1 MIGLVWSEL
10 GQSEVLGLIFGKG
23 GDADSQVV
31 QMGLG
36 DLLVQLLGQ
45 HVDTDLVLATLGP
58 EFDLGQN
65 LVGEGVAHDEGRM
78 SHGASQINE
87 TAFGEEDDVLSV
99 FEGVTVDLGLHVI
112 LDGVGVEPG
121 GIDLA
126 IEMSDVAD
134 DGILQHHLEVAAFD
148 DAGAAGS
155 GDEDARLLGGLV
167 HGGDLVSFHGGLK
180 GVDGVDLRDQ
190 NAGAESTQS
199 LGAAFADISVSGDAG
214 DLAGDHDVR
223 SALDS
228 VDERLP
234 AAVEVVELRLGD
246 GVVDVDGRDL
256 EFALLVEL
264 VEIVDPGGSFLGAA
278 LDAGQEVGVLGVDEV
293 GQIASIVENH
303 VEGLTVREEDGLL
316 DAPKVLLVG
325 HALPGVDGDTR
336 GGDGGG
342 SVILGGKDIAAGPG
356 DVRAKLNEGFDK
368 DSSLDCH
375 VKTSGDAGPL
385 EGLGGTVLLAELH
398 ESGHL
403 VLGHVDDF
411 ATPFRQCDVGHLERE
426 LLLRSHDE

>member
-1 MIGLVWSEL
+1 MHTCFLFFLVIDFKIFYGRFFFFLVPWSKSVPQPRRSISVMIGLVWSEL

-134 DGILQHHLEVAAFD
+134 DGILQHHLEVRPSMMPEQPVVVTKMRASLAA
-148 DAGAAGS
+148 
-155 GDEDARLLGGLV
+155 
-167 HGGDLVSFHGGLK
+167 
-180 GVDGVDLRDQ
+180 
-190 NAGAESTQS
+190 
-199 LGAAFADISVSGDAG
+199 
-214 DLAGDHDVR
+214 
-223 SALDS
+223 
-228 VDERLP
+228 
-234 AAVEVVELRLGD
+234 
-246 GVVDVDGRDL
+246 
-256 EFALLVEL
+256 
-264 VEIVDPGGSFLGAA
+264 
-278 LDAGQEVGVLGVDEV
+278 
-293 GQIASIVENH
+293 
-303 VEGLTVREEDGLL
+303 
-316 DAPKVLLVG
+316 
-325 HALPGVDGDTR
+325 
-336 GGDGGG
+336 
-342 SVILGGKDIAAGPG
+342 
-356 DVRAKLNEGFDK
+356 
-368 DSSLDCH
+368 SS
-375 VKTSGDAGPL
+375 
-385 EGLGGTVLLAELH
+385 
-398 ESGHL
+398 
-403 VLGHVDDF
+403 
-411 ATPFRQCDVGHLERE
+411 
-426 LLLRSHDE
+426 

>member
-411 ATPFRQCDVGHLERE
+411 PTPFRQCDVGHLEWE